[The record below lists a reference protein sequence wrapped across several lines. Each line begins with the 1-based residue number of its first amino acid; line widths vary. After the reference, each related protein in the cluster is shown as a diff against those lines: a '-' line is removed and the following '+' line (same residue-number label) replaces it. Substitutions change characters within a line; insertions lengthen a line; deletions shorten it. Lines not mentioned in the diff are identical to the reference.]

1 MSRWMLAFL
10 VMIMG
15 SLLAEAQPPPA
26 PPPKPN
32 QPDLQRRTAKPPAAG
47 KEEIP
52 PEEDKALS
60 TEEFSFNPLEAEKW
74 LKVGNYY
81 YKLKKYRPAADR
93 YRGATKWNE
102 GYGEAWLRLAETEE
116 KLKDPQAA
124 LEAYNKYLE
133 VAPDAKNADE
143 IRKKIAKLK

>member
-10 VMIMG
+10 VIIVG
-15 SLLAEAQPPPA
+15 SLFAEQQVQ

-32 QPDLQRRTAKPPAAG
+32 QPDLQRRPTKPPAAG

-81 YKLKKYRPAADR
+81 FKMKKYRPAADR

-116 KLKDPQAA
+116 KLKDLQAA
-124 LEAYNKYLE
+124 KEAYNKYLE
-133 VAPDAKNADE
+133 VAPDAKNAEE
-143 IRKKIAKLK
+143 IRKKITKLK